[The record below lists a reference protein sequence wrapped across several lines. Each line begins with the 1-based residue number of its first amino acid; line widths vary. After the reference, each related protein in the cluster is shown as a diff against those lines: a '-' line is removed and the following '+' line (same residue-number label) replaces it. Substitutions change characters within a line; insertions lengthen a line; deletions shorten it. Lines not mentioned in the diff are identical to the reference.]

1 MKATLTGKTI
11 IVDIDQ
17 DLNIMYQITKIP
29 GRKYAHPLWHIPA
42 TPEAIER
49 LQELKID
56 ISEDLHSFVQ
66 NAKRKKEQTYKIEGL
81 KGTPRQFQNEGLTFI
96 EYRNGKALVCD
107 EQGLGKTIEALMFI
121 QNHRDKIPVVIICP
135 ASLKLNW
142 QRECEKWLP
151 NPNVEI
157 ISGIKKYDTK
167 GDILIINYDILW
179 YWIYTL
185 QQRIPQIVITDE
197 FQKWKHNGARRTKAV
212 KRIAKD
218 VPCFIGLSGTPIENR
233 PEEAYNAIS
242 MVYPELFH
250 SADQMKQT
258 RNGELYK
265 KLQIVMIR
273 RLKKDVLQ
281 ELPDKIYSFV
291 PLELDNENEYLEAEK
306 DFIAWIRKEKG
317 DEAAN
322 RIKTA
327 EALVKVEGLKQL
339 SVKGKLKQSIEWIK
353 DFLESGEKL
362 VVFCTHRF
370 VVDALMNEFKDAVK
384 VDGGL
389 SANQKQEAVDAFQD
403 GDTKLFVGNIQAAGI
418 GLTLTASSNV
428 VFLELDWSPS
438 KHDQAS
444 DRCHRIGQKDAVN
457 IYYLL
462 AKDTIEERIAKIL
475 DEKRVLID
483 AVLDGKETEQDSL
496 LCALINSYK

>member
-1 MKATLTGKTI
+1 
-11 IVDIDQ
+11 
-17 DLNIMYQITKIP
+17 
-29 GRKYAHPLWHIPA
+29 
-42 TPEAIER
+42 
-49 LQELKID
+49 
-56 ISEDLHSFVQ
+56 
-66 NAKRKKEQTYKIEGL
+66 
-81 KGTPRQFQNEGLTFI
+81 
-96 EYRNGKALVCD
+96 
-107 EQGLGKTIEALMFI
+107 
-121 QNHRDKIPVVIICP
+121 
-135 ASLKLNW
+135 
-142 QRECEKWLP
+142 
-151 NPNVEI
+151 
-157 ISGIKKYDTK
+157 
-167 GDILIINYDILW
+167 
-179 YWIYTL
+179 
-185 QQRIPQIVITDE
+185 
-197 FQKWKHNGARRTKAV
+197 
-212 KRIAKD
+212 
-218 VPCFIGLSGTPIENR
+218 
-233 PEEAYNAIS
+233 
-242 MVYPELFH
+242 
-250 SADQMKQT
+250 
-258 RNGELYK
+258 
-265 KLQIVMIR
+265 MIR

-475 DEKRVLID
+475 DEKRILID